1 VPENTLPSIEKAL
14 DLRVGGIEID
24 LHLTRDGHIL
34 VSHDPWPLSD
44 KCRTVSGQVENA
56 PPFWSSLDLATLQSQ
71 YIADGNPDPSQYPQQ
86 TASFV
91 GKFAPA
97 LMAGAASPFSPPS
110 LAQVFALL
118 ELYAQQSFEAA
129 AYIRSLS
136 VYLEVKRTPFY
147 DPIQLGPF
155 CDQFEPLIAAI
166 VKDAN
171 NARAKVVVL
180 SFTVSVLQ
188 CFRSLLPQAEI
199 ALLTAHCPVDI
210 AHELATLGT
219 HLWCPHYRAL
229 RQETVQEAHRQ
240 GILVIP
246 WTANNSQEMRILL
259 DWQVDRV
266 MTDHP
271 QQLQELISEKP
282 EKNS

>member
-24 LHLTRDGHIL
+24 LQLTRDGHIL
-34 VSHDPWPLSD
+34 VSHDPWPLPD
-44 KCRTVSGQVENA
+44 KCRTEMGQLENA
-56 PPFWSSLDLATLQSQ
+56 PPFWSNLDLATIQSK
-71 YIADGNPDPSQYPQQ
+71 YIADGNPDPLQYPQQ
-86 TASFV
+86 TTGFV
-91 GKFAPA
+91 GKFSPI
-97 LMAGAASPFSPPS
+97 LMAGAVSPFSPPS
-110 LAQVFALL
+110 LRQVFALL
-118 ELYAQQSFEAA
+118 ELYAQQSIDAA

-147 DPIQLGPF
+147 DSVQLGSF
-155 CDQFEPLIAAI
+155 CDQFEPLIAEI
-166 VKDAN
+166 VRDLDN
-171 NARAKVVVL
+171 TRAKVVIL

-188 CFRSLLPQAEI
+188 RFRSVLPQAEI

-229 RQETVQEAHRQ
+229 KQETVQEAHRQ

-246 WTANNSQEMRILL
+246 WTANDSQEMRILL
-259 DWQVDRV
+259 DWQVDGV

-271 QQLQELISEKP
+271 QQLQELIS
-282 EKNS
+282 